1 LTSKAEGFEVGLG
14 HHVDHLMIKV
24 ANAPCS
30 WGALEFNLEGKAPD
44 YVQVLNEIAETG
56 YAGTE
61 LGDWEFMPTDPVKL
75 SQEIH
80 GRNLVLLGA
89 FVPVFLKD
97 RDSLEGGIA
106 VAVRT
111 ARLMAAV
118 ENSLPFVI
126 LSDENGR
133 VPERTR
139 NAGRVTPE
147 MGLSDSQWQVY
158 AEGATKIAEAVKK
171 ETGLRTAYHHHCAGY
186 VETPAEIAKL
196 MALTDP
202 GVLGLVFDC
211 GHYRFGGGD
220 PIEGLRRYGKRVW
233 HFHFKDYH
241 PGVGKQV
248 AENGWDYFRAVKEG
262 VFCELGKGDVDFPS
276 LMTELEKL
284 EYDGWGVVEQDVL
297 PGLGKPKESAKRNRE
312 YIRSLGY

>member
-1 LTSKAEGFEVGLG
+1 
-14 HHVDHLMIKV
+14 MIKI

-44 YVQVLNEIAETG
+44 YIQVLDEIAATG

-61 LGDWEFMPTDPVKL
+61 LGDWGFMPTDPGKL

-97 RDSLEGGIA
+97 RDSHQEGIA
-106 VAVRT
+106 IAIRT
-111 ARLMAAV
+111 AQLMAAV
-118 ENSLPFVI
+118 ENSLPFII
-126 LSDENGR
+126 LADENGR
-133 VPERTR
+133 VQERTR
-139 NAGRVTPE
+139 NAGRVTPA
-147 MGLSDSQWQVY
+147 MGLSDAEWLGY
-158 AEGATKIAEAVKK
+158 AEGATKIAEAVKS
-171 ETGLRTAYHHHCAGY
+171 ETGLRTAFHHHCAGY

-202 GVLGLVFDC
+202 SLLGLVFDC

-220 PIEGLRRYGKRVW
+220 PIEGLRKYGNRVW

-248 AENGWDYFRAVKEG
+248 AENGWDYFQAVREG
-262 VFCELGKGDVDFPS
+262 VFCELGKGEVDFPS
-276 LMTELEKL
+276 LMTELVKL
-284 EYDGWGVVEQDVL
+284 DFDGWGVVEQDVL
-297 PGLGKPKESAKRNRE
+297 PGMGKPKESAKRNRE

>member
-1 LTSKAEGFEVGLG
+1 
-14 HHVDHLMIKV
+14 MIKI

-30 WGALEFNLEGKAPD
+30 WGALEFDLEGEAPG

-61 LGDWEFMPTDPVKL
+61 LGDWGFMPTNPEKL

-80 GRNLVLLGA
+80 RRNLVLLGA

-97 RDSLEGGIA
+97 PASHQTGIET
-106 VAVRT
+106 AVRI

-118 ENSLPFVI
+118 EGSLPFIV
-126 LSDENGR
+126 LADENGR

-147 MGLSDSQWQVY
+147 MGLSDAEWQVY
-158 AEGATKIAEAVKK
+158 AEGAMKVAETVRK
-171 ETGLRTAYHHHCAGY
+171 ETGLRTAFHHHCAGY
-186 VETPAEIAKL
+186 VETTTEIAKL

-202 GVLGLVFDC
+202 GLLGLVFDC
-211 GHYRFGGGD
+211 GHYQFGGGD
-220 PIEGLRRYGKRVW
+220 AMEGLRKYGKRVW
-233 HFHFKDYH
+233 HFHFKDYD

-248 AENGWDYFRAVKEG
+248 AENDWDYFQAVKHG
-262 VFCELGKGDVDFPS
+262 VFCELGKGEVDFPS
-276 LMTELEKL
+276 LMKELEKL
-284 EYDGWGVVEQDVL
+284 GYDGWGVVEQDVL
-297 PGLGKPKESAKRNRE
+297 PGMGKPKESAKRNRE